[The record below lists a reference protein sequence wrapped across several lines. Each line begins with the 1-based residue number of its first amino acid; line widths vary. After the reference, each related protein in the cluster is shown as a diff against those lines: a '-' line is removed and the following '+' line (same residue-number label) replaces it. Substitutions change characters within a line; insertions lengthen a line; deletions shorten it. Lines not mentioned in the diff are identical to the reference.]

1 MLLIF
6 TNAIPLPGSSP
17 DTQQS
22 SRARKPYARVAIIVT
37 IFHHIT
43 TCYGAYQHYK
53 LPSHYTQAMGI
64 GVWFNVFLTVAGVVA
79 LMFGLGDAQQ
89 VSKSKGKKR
98 S

>member
-6 TNAIPLPGSSP
+6 TNAIPLPGSSS
-17 DTQQS
+17 DTQQA